1 MAPSSTQ
8 SAQGDVDPGML
19 HDPAPAAETAAEV
32 RMVIQMAGDRV
43 EEVTAAEDARPA
55 EALAVA
61 VLAEVEAAEVAA
73 GSRRPEMWVAYSVWR

>member
-1 MAPSSTQ
+1 
-8 SAQGDVDPGML
+8 
-19 HDPAPAAETAAEV
+19 
-32 RMVIQMAGDRV
+32 MVIQMAGDRV